1 MKVEITKCYLV
12 QVLDEEGNELAC
24 EYVFDDKQGAV
35 KTGRELKRKLNK
47 EMIETCIISENGQE

>member
-12 QVLDEEGNELAC
+12 QVFDEEGNELAC

-35 KTGRELKRKLNK
+35 ETGRALKKQLK
-47 EMIETCIISENGQE
+47 AEMEGQE